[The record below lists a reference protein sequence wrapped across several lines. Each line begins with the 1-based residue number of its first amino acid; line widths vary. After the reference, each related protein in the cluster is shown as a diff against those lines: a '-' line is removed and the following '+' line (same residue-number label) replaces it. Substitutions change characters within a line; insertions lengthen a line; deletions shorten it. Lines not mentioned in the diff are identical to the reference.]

1 MRNSPRCD
9 IWLVLD
15 LEGINV
21 SPVYEI
27 LSLTFHRIQ
36 PKILNFDTQKNR
48 LDEIFFRDFFSSTQN
63 IYFNLI

>member
-27 LSLTFHRIQ
+27 LSLTFIEIQ
-36 PKILNFDTQKNR
+36 PKNTEF
-48 LDEIFFRDFFSSTQN
+48 
-63 IYFNLI
+63 